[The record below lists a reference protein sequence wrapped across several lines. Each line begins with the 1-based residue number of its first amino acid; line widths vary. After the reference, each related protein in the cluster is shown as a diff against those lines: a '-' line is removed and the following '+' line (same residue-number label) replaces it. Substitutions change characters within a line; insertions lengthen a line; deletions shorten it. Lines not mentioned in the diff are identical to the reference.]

1 MRGIYTSVID
11 IRRKVFTEVARLAY
25 EGGDYAKKIEQL
37 PFKILPG
44 ELASYRESIFL
55 ERAIIGER
63 LRLAIGLPVRTAAES
78 APVSDGIEESAIAR
92 KYYDPPLINIIKF
105 ACHAC
110 PENKVVSTNAC
121 QGCLAHPCTEVCPK
135 DAIHIINGCS
145 VIDQEKCI
153 QCGRCIDVCPYNAII
168 HQKRPCAAACGIDAI
183 SSDQYGRAK
192 IDYDKCVSCGMC
204 LVNCPFG
211 AIVDKGQI
219 FQMIHAM
226 KEGHRVYAAV
236 APAFVGQ
243 FGPKVTPG
251 KLRAAM
257 KALGFADVIE
267 VAVGADLCATDEAK
281 DFMENVPDKLP
292 FMATSCCP
300 AWSVMAKKLFPE
312 FNDIDTYGIDRTSD

>member
-1 MRGIYTSVID
+1 MADEVHLCVVQGKYIYDKGVSMRGIYTSVID

-110 PENKVVSTNAC
+110 PENKVLTTNGC

-135 DAIHIINGCS
+135 DAIHIVNGRS
-145 VIDQEKCI
+145 VIDQDKCI

-168 HQKRPCAAACGIDAI
+168 HQKRP
-183 SSDQYGRAK
+183 
-192 IDYDKCVSCGMC
+192 
-204 LVNCPFG
+204 
-211 AIVDKGQI
+211 
-219 FQMIHAM
+219 
-226 KEGHRVYAAV
+226 
-236 APAFVGQ
+236 
-243 FGPKVTPG
+243 
-251 KLRAAM
+251 
-257 KALGFADVIE
+257 
-267 VAVGADLCATDEAK
+267 
-281 DFMENVPDKLP
+281 
-292 FMATSCCP
+292 
-300 AWSVMAKKLFPE
+300 
-312 FNDIDTYGIDRTSD
+312 